1 MTRTPTKKTVVG
13 MMTVTSNKALTTTPP
28 ASTIMTGTTPNG

>member
-1 MTRTPTKKTVVG
+1 MTRTPTKKKVVG
-13 MMTVTSNKALTTTPP
+13 MITVTSNKALTTPP